1 VREALDGIKN
11 QTYTNLEVLVRDDC
25 STDSTEAIV
34 RSYVESDDRF
44 HWISDGVNLG
54 STGNMIELAKRAN
67 GEYLKVCNQDDVL
80 LPKCIQRLIKP
91 MMNDPAISLSTSARM
106 LIDGDGRELPM
117 MNFTVP
123 LTDSDQVLDGRT
135 LARTALVETANRIG
149 EPSTVLFRNGLF
161 EPEDLFSWDGHVY
174 QVNNDLALWSKLLLK
189 GNGYSV
195 VAQLSKFRRHGE
207 MRSADINELL
217 TGAIEWSHLFA
228 SAIRHNIIVDP
239 NDARVMCQYI
249 LLSYNNLNSFLI
261 KKHGDEGAAP
271 YLSRLTVGVQNLQ
284 AAMTENA
291 EFMGLSFA

>member
-1 VREALDGIKN
+1 

-123 LTDSDQVLDGRT
+123 LTD
-135 LARTALVETANRIG
+135 
-149 EPSTVLFRNGLF
+149 
-161 EPEDLFSWDGHVY
+161 
-174 QVNNDLALWSKLLLK
+174 
-189 GNGYSV
+189 
-195 VAQLSKFRRHGE
+195 
-207 MRSADINELL
+207 
-217 TGAIEWSHLFA
+217 
-228 SAIRHNIIVDP
+228 
-239 NDARVMCQYI
+239 
-249 LLSYNNLNSFLI
+249 
-261 KKHGDEGAAP
+261 
-271 YLSRLTVGVQNLQ
+271 
-284 AAMTENA
+284 
-291 EFMGLSFA
+291 